1 MAQLDRRSIFA
12 QFIGFV
18 ICIAIVLAATAVSS
32 PYDQASSTLRVLVFS
47 KTAGFRHGSI
57 PAGITAIKKLGQQNG
72 FAVEVTEDAAQFAKA
87 NLARF
92 STVIF
97 LNTTGDVLDKDQQ
110 TAFERFIQCSGGYL
124 GIHAAADTEY
134 DWPWYGRLVGAYFKT
149 HPAIQDATIVVAD
162 RVHPSTKHL
171 PIRWQRRDEWYEFRA
186 NPRGEVHVLA
196 TIDERTY
203 QGGGMGHDHPIAWCH
218 KFDGGRSFYT
228 AGGHTNESY
237 AEPAFLQ
244 HILGGIRWTAG
255 VTTKNKGEHREPNPA
270 HADGEDR

>member
-1 MAQLDRRSIFA
+1 MTQLIQRSIVA
-12 QFIGFV
+12 RIIGLLICGALPVAAAAV
-18 ICIAIVLAATAVSS
+18 I
-32 PYDQASSTLRVLVFS
+32 PPNDQASSALRVLVFS

-57 PAGITAIKKLGQQNG
+57 PTGIAAIKKLGQQNR
-72 FAVEVTEDAAQFAKA
+72 FAVEATEDAAQFTDT

-92 STVIF
+92 SAVIF
-97 LNTTGDVLDKDQQ
+97 LNTTGDILDEDQQ
-110 TAFERFIQCSGGYL
+110 AAFERFIQGGGGYL

-149 HPAIQDATIVVAD
+149 HPAIQEATIIVAD

-171 PIRWQRRDEWYEFRA
+171 PMRWQRRDEWYEFRV
-186 NPRGEVHVLA
+186 NPRRVVHVLA
-196 TIDERTY
+196 TIDESTY

-218 KFDGGRSFYT
+218 EFDGGRALYT

-244 HILGGIRWTAG
+244 HLLGGIRWTAG
-255 VTTKNKGEHREPNPA
+255 VATEHEGDNHEPDQSHDHVDN
-270 HADGEDR
+270 

>member
-1 MAQLDRRSIFA
+1 MTQLGQHSIFA
-12 QFIGFV
+12 RSIGFV
-18 ICIAIVLAATAVSS
+18 ICSTLFVAATAVYS
-32 PYDQASSTLRVLVFS
+32 PNDQASSTPRILVFS

-57 PAGITAIKKLGQQNG
+57 PTGIAAIKKLGQQNR
-72 FAVEVTEDAAQFAKA
+72 FAVEATEDAAQFTDT

-97 LNTTGDVLDKDQQ
+97 LNTTGDVLDENQQ
-110 TAFERFIQCSGGYL
+110 AAFERFIRGGGGYL

-149 HPAIQDATIVVAD
+149 HPAIQDAIVIVAD

-171 PIRWQRRDEWYEFRA
+171 PMRWQRRDEWYEFRA
-186 NPRGEVHVLA
+186 NPRGKVHILA
-196 TIDERTY
+196 TLDESTY

-218 KFDGGRSFYT
+218 EFDGGWAFYT
-228 AGGHTNESY
+228 AGGHTKESY

-244 HILGGIRWTAG
+244 HILGGILWTAG
-255 VTTKNKGEHREPNPA
+255 VASEHEGDPREPNQA
-270 HADGEDR
+270 HDHEDH